1 MKLFLK
7 SFISLSLL
15 VLPSMSFACSFCSSK
30 PKGLSSD
37 GPVQDPG
44 AKTISASAGGGVVAP
59 GQAGNSRGSNS
70 PFTYDLKNY
79 KPDGQ
84 RSSNEKW
91 SSGDFFDNR

>member
-1 MKLFLK
+1 MKLFQT
-7 SFISLSLL
+7 SLV
-15 VLPSMSFACSFCSSK
+15 VLGLILMPSMSSACSFCSSK

-44 AKTISASAGGGVVAP
+44 AKTLSASAGAGVVAP
-59 GQAGNSRGSNS
+59 GQTVNSRGSNS

-84 RSSNEKW
+84 RSNNEKW